1 MKMLKGVFP
10 ALPTPFSK
18 DGKVNGKALES
29 LILKLLG
36 DGVDGFYVG
45 GSTAEAFLLTE
56 DERKYIIDVAADTAG
71 GKVPLICQIGSIS
84 TDRAV
89 ELAKHAEKRKAA
101 AVSSV
106 PPFYFKFTFDEIKGY
121 YFEITDSVSLPMIIY
136 NIPVYS
142 GISFSFENIN
152 EFFSD
157 KRFIGIK
164 HTSNDFFMLERIKS
178 SYPEKTAFNGYD
190 EMFLAGLSMGADG
203 GIGST
208 YNFMPDKFIGMR
220 ELFLRGDMASAHDLQ
235 TEANAVIA
243 ELIKV
248 GVLPGLKELLRLSGF
263 DFGDCRKPFRQLTGS
278 EKDYFKSSVYP
289 LIRKQ

>member
-1 MKMLKGVFP
+1 MKKLKGVFP

-18 DGKVNGKALES
+18 DGTVNGKALES

-106 PPFYFKFTFDEIKGY
+106 PPFYFKFSFDEIKGY
-121 YFEITDSVSLPMIIY
+121 YFEITDNVSLPMIIY

-157 KRFIGIK
+157 ERFIGIK

-178 SYPEKTAFNGYD
+178 AYPEKTAFNGYD

-208 YNFMPDKFIGMR
+208 YNFMPDKYIGMR
-220 ELFLRGDMASAHDLQ
+220 ELFLRGDMASARDLQ
-235 TEANAVIA
+235 KEANAVIA

-248 GVLPGLKELLRLSGF
+248 GVLPGLKEILRLSGF

-278 EKDYFKSSVYP
+278 EKDYFKNSVYP